1 MAQRGG
7 KWVKQGKTIAHKH
20 FEENLLALEEKNPQ
34 IRLDPSTDRFNWDRH
49 AQKYTNLVTQALF
62 IGYSL
67 AINANRTFATGHFVI
82 ARADETRQNKPHFSE
97 QPYTHSN
104 YKAARSEMYRLA
116 SRHRGSKF
124 ILYNSIT
131 TQPALPPVTRL
142 APDGQDCADCV
153 DDNGFMIYTGDVVK
167 RHGDGVEGTVI
178 RSPSEFQVLTNGDAD
193 SAPMLYSLNGGKQ
206 WTITSKV
213 VEVVVTENDLPEAA
227 LDESFCLAGN
237 VNDTEETTA

>member
-7 KWVKQGKTIAHKH
+7 KWIKQGKTIAHKH

-34 IRLDPSTDRFNWDRH
+34 IRLDLSSDRFNWDRH

-67 AINANRTFATGHFVI
+67 AINANRTFATGHFII
-82 ARADETRQNKPHFSE
+82 ARADETRHSKPHFSK
-97 QPYTHSN
+97 QPYTHGN

-131 TQPALPPVTRL
+131 TQPALPPTRRL
-142 APDGQDCADCV
+142 APEGQDCADCV

-167 RHGDGVEGTVI
+167 RQGDGVEGTVVL
-178 RSPSEFQVLTNGDAD
+178 SPTCFQVLTDEGE
-193 SAPMLYSLNGGKQ
+193 LYSLNEGKR
-206 WTITSKV
+206 WKITSEV
-213 VEVVVTENDLPEAA
+213 IEVVSTETDLPEAA
-227 LDESFCLAGN
+227 LDESFCLSGTTD
-237 VNDTEETTA
+237 DTEETTA